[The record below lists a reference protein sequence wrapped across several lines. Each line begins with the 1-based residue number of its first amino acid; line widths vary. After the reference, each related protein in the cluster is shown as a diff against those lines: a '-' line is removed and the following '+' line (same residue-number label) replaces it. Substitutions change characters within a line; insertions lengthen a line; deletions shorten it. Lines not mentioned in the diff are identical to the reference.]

1 MSRQTINLNDSLHQ
15 YLLDVTLRE
24 HPVLEKLREYTAG
37 LPMAMM
43 QIAPEQGQ
51 FMALLVRLINAKRI
65 IEVGVF
71 TGYSSLS
78 MALAL
83 PDDGRILACDVSE
96 EWTGIARR
104 FWKLAAMDDKIELR
118 LAPAVETL
126 DAELAAGHAGQYDL
140 MFIDADKTGYPDYYE
155 RGLQLLRAGGLI
167 MVDNVLWHGETINPE
182 AKDEDTEAI
191 RAFNLHLRDDK
202 RIDLSMLPLGDGLT
216 LARKR

>member
-1 MSRQTINLNDSLHQ
+1 MSRQTINLDYKLHQ
-15 YLLDVTLRE
+15 YLLDVTLHE
-24 HPVLEKLREYTAG
+24 HPVLKQLREYTAG

-51 FMALLVRLINAKRI
+51 FIALLVRLINAKRI

-71 TGYSSLS
+71 TGYSSIS

-104 FWKLAAMDDKIELR
+104 FWKLAGVDNKLELR

-126 DAELAAGHAGQYDL
+126 DSELAAGHAGQYDL
-140 MFIDADKTGYPDYYE
+140 MFIDADKTGYLEYYE
-155 RGLQLLRAGGLI
+155 RGLQLLRAGGVI
-167 MVDNVLWHGETINPE
+167 MVDNVLWHGEVINPE
-182 AKDEDTEAI
+182 TKDEDTEAL
-191 RAFNLHLRDDK
+191 RTFNLHLKDDE